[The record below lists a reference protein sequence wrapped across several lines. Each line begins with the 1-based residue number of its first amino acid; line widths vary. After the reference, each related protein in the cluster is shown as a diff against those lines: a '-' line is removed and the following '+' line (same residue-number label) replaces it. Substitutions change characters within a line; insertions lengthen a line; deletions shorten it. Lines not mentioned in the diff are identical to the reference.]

1 MKKENKKKKQK
12 KGSRGKKNSV
22 QELLGIRHFTKYGL
36 MTEHG
41 ELVFFQIA
49 PTNISVLSYDNIE
62 RENQP
67 SAGADFH
74 ASGSGNRVYG
84 FLRVL

>member
-22 QELLGIRHFTKYGL
+22 QELLGIQHFTKYGL

-41 ELVFFQIA
+41 ELAFFQIA
-49 PTNISVLSYDNIE
+49 PTNISVLS
-62 RENQP
+62 
-67 SAGADFH
+67 
-74 ASGSGNRVYG
+74 
-84 FLRVL
+84 

>member
-22 QELLGIRHFTKYGL
+22 QELLGIQHFTRYGL

-49 PTNISVLSYDNIE
+49 PTNIRCCPTTTLSGK
-62 RENQP
+62 
-67 SAGADFH
+67 SAICRG
-74 ASGSGNRVYG
+74 
-84 FLRVL
+84 